1 MGSVR
6 RAVGGRPYRPGVF
19 RRQRR
24 RRLLFCALVLSG
36 CASTAIRQQDQAELM
51 RAERLTSQG
60 CYDCLTEA
68 RDIYARLAVGRAR
81 PLLVSRLFE
90 TELILAL
97 REKELAI
104 DSGETERR
112 AAALVDELTS
122 AADARRVL
130 DMADLVPP
138 EREGTPHRVLVE
150 RSSTGARGETVRGLE
165 ADVAWLEKA
174 DLDPLVRTYLRLSIV
189 CNFRRTGRLS
199 DDATRLVE
207 TTLDPTS
214 EAEPLLR
221 YRAATC
227 EGVRATALTALL
239 VDEPRFL
246 EAHYFLARLGVS
258 TVQQRGNVA
267 DVRAPLEA
275 AYARFPH
282 SPAVTHLYGQF
293 HQLIGD
299 CKAGLRFY
307 DETLAIWP
315 GHENGMLGRTVC
327 LTFLSH
333 HDDAIRAA
341 SRMIALPTDNR
352 VEAYYWRAW
361 NYWHLEQLAEAR
373 ADIEA
378 AKALRSN
385 GEIHTLA
392 GQIEHDQDDFGP
404 AEKDLRTARSLSFGE
419 ANCTAA
425 WYLGLV
431 LMKGERWR
439 ETAETFEGA
448 MGCYE
453 NRVAESEAGLARIR
467 ANRDLDPEFR
477 TRQVTSFEAA
487 IKEDRGQYHAAAFNA
502 ANHFV
507 RAGDVERARPLIEI
521 AARDPALA
529 DLVRQLREYIKRG
542 GQVRG
547 APARAR

>member
-1 MGSVR
+1 MGSVP
-6 RAVGGRPYRPGVF
+6 RAAAGRPDRPCPL
-19 RRQRR
+19 RRQVLRG
-24 RRLLFCALVLSG
+24 LLFCALLASG
-36 CASTAIRQQDQAELM
+36 CASAAIRQQDQAELM
-51 RAERLTSQG
+51 RAERLTRQG

-68 RDIYARLAVGRAR
+68 RDIYVRLAVGRVR

-90 TELILAL
+90 AELLLAL

-104 DSGETERR
+104 DSEETERR
-112 AAALVDELTS
+112 AAAIVDELTS

-150 RSSTGARGETVRGLE
+150 RSSAGARSETVRGLE
-165 ADVAWLEKA
+165 ADVTWLENA
-174 DLDPLVRTYLRLSIV
+174 DLDPLVREYLRLSIV
-189 CNFRRTGRLS
+189 CNFRRTGRFGN
-199 DDATRLVE
+199 DATRVVE
-207 TTLDPTS
+207 TTLDPIS

-267 DVRAPLEA
+267 EVRAPLETV
-275 AYARFPH
+275 YARFPH
-282 SPAVTHLYGQF
+282 SSAVTYLYGQF

-299 CKAGLRFY
+299 CKTGLRFY

-315 GHENGMLGRTVC
+315 EHENGMLGRTIC
-327 LTFLSH
+327 LTFLARN
-333 HDDAIRAA
+333 DDAIRAA
-341 SRMIALPTDNR
+341 AEMVALATDNR

-392 GQIEHDQDDFGP
+392 GQIEHDQNDFDT
-404 AEKDLRTARSLSFGE
+404 AEQDLRTARSLSFGE

-431 LMKGERWR
+431 LMKRERWR

-467 ANRDLDPEFR
+467 ANPDLDPEFR
-477 TRQVTSFEAA
+477 KRQVAGFEAA
-487 IKEDRGQYHAAAFNA
+487 IEEDRGQFHAAAFNA

-507 RAGDVERARPLIEI
+507 RAGDIERARPLIEI
-521 AARDPALA
+521 AAGDPALA
-529 DLVRQLREYIKRG
+529 DLVRQLRDHIKVG
-542 GQVRG
+542 S
-547 APARAR
+547 